1 MKSIALTP
9 SLAQLAHTGAKTL
22 TCRPGD
28 TPAPYAVGDVCYIR
42 ETWQMQEEI
51 GHGIWEVF
59 RGRSRDLPDLAS
71 LSPQA
76 RMEWQLYYL
85 GAAPH
90 IRGPWRPSIHMPAW
104 AARTVVRVTEV
115 ELVALD
121 DLTEA
126 DAMAGGVVCTPL
138 LAAPVYCL
146 AGTDAYWSTAT
157 LAYGHALQAIYTPA
171 RVATVWRIR
180 FERVTP

>member
-9 SLAQLAHTGAKTL
+9 ALAQLAHTGHKTL

-42 ETWQMQEEI
+42 ETWQVVY
-51 GHGIWEVF
+51 GGGVF
-59 RGRSRDLPDLAS
+59 VAPPRMMPSMGLNQRDVV
-71 LSPQA
+71 
-76 RMEWQLYYL
+76 YL
-85 GAAPH
+85 GAGEPAPK
-90 IRGPWRPSIHMPAW
+90 WRPSIHMPAW

-115 ELVALD
+115 DRIALD
-121 DLTEA
+121 TLTEA
-126 DAMAGGVVCTPL
+126 DALAGGVVCTPL

-146 AGTDAYWSTAT
+146 AGADAYWSDAT
-157 LAYGHALQAIYTPA
+157 LAYGHALQAIYGPA